1 MKNYIKL
8 FLIILVFVLGVF
20 LLRNF
25 YLNKVDYD
33 NSIPVIRDYINKE
46 INSKEIYNYIR
57 EDNDAVIYV
66 GVSSNK
72 LCRSYEEELKR
83 LIVKFNLS
91 DEITYLNLSDLKQPK
106 TFMKEFNKFYDS
118 KLESYPSIIIF
129 KGGKV
134 VDILVIKENMKF
146 YDKTFEFFN
155 DNEIPLGF
163 YD

>member
-57 EDNDAVIYV
+57 EDNDAIIYV
-66 GVSSNK
+66 GVSGNK
-72 LCRSYEEELKR
+72 LCRSYEEEL
-83 LIVKFNLS
+83 N
-91 DEITYLNLSDLKQPK
+91 
-106 TFMKEFNKFYDS
+106 
-118 KLESYPSIIIF
+118 
-129 KGGKV
+129 
-134 VDILVIKENMKF
+134 
-146 YDKTFEFFN
+146 
-155 DNEIPLGF
+155 
-163 YD
+163 